1 MFAVLISRRIPSSRP
16 RPEGGEPPGDS
27 LRIEVLD

>member
-1 MFAVLISRRIPSSRP
+1 MLAVLIYKRTPSSRP
-16 RPEGGEPPGDS
+16 RPEGGESPGES